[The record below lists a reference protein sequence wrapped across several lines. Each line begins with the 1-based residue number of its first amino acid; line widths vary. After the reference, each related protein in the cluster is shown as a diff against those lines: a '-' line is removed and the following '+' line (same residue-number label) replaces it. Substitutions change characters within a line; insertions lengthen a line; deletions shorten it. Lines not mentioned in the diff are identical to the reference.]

1 MSLLSDISNDVQQVA
16 EAIRVAVGVEVEIVD
31 ETLCIIGGTGIFADM
46 TGRREES
53 GRVKGDGLYATVLRN
68 GRTEFIEDAPNYT
81 RYGSSLAANS
91 SRGELAEICTPIE
104 LNDNVVGIIGLIALD
119 EEQKE
124 ILIDNEH
131 DMITYIEKMADLLA
145 AKADLKSVLAERE
158 SQLSEMEAALESAHE
173 GIVSIDRNG
182 YIKHCNN
189 HAAGL
194 FGVPKE
200 EITSSH
206 ISRYMKGAAALKVL
220 KTGTGY
226 TESEEVYKSYR
237 GTSHFIV
244 SATPYYTGKELDG
257 VVISF
262 RDIEEAQKLAY
273 SMKTRALKYTF
284 DDIIGGS
291 FHIEKLKSQSATIA
305 RGSSTV
311 LITGESGTGK
321 EMFARAIHYSG
332 PRSSSPFI
340 TVNCGAIPESLIE
353 SELFGYEKG
362 AFTGADKKGKQGK
375 FELADGGT
383 IFLDE
388 IGDMPLLLQVKLLHV
403 IQNMRF
409 ERVGG
414 NRTIIVDVR
423 VIAATNR
430 NLEELIEQGL
440 FRSDLYYRLSVIPL
454 FVPPLREH
462 PEDIEQL
469 LIHFLRKYNRFMNR
483 NISGFSDAAAK
494 ALLKYAW
501 PGNVRELENA
511 VEYGVNMAQSDIID
525 MDAVPSRIKAESPVS
540 NEDMPAFDGEPGYA
554 GAAKSV
560 GAAKSAGAA
569 GLDGASNSAATAA
582 APMKNQVRM
591 FEAELIRSK
600 LLEYGDSS
608 AIREELAKELGISR
622 ATLYR
627 RLAQP
632 AVNKAPSKENKE
644 V

>member
-1 MSLLSDISNDVQQVA
+1 MSLLYDISSDVQQVA
-16 EAIRVAVGVEVEIVD
+16 EAIHVAVGVEVEIVD
-31 ETLCIIGGTGIFADM
+31 ETLCIIGGTGLFEGMI
-46 TGRREES
+46 GRREES
-53 GRVKGDGLYATVLRN
+53 GRVQGNGLYATVLRN

-81 RYGSSLAANS
+81 RYGSSLAANTS
-91 SRGELAEICTPIE
+91 GGELAEICTPIE
-104 LNDNVVGIIGLIALD
+104 FNDKVVGIIGLIALN
-119 EEQKE
+119 EEQKSVLLDKE
-124 ILIDNEH
+124 R
-131 DMITYIEKMADLLA
+131 DMVTYIEKMADLLA
-145 AKADLKSVLAERE
+145 AKADLKAVLSERE

-182 YIKHCNN
+182 YVKHCNN

-194 FGVPKE
+194 FGVTID
-200 EITSSH
+200 EITGSH
-206 ISRYMKGAAALKVL
+206 ISRYMKGASALKVL
-220 KTGTGY
+220 ESGIGY
-226 TESEEVYKSYR
+226 TENEEVYKSYG

-244 SATPYYTGKELDG
+244 SATPYYTGKAIDG

-284 DDIIGGS
+284 DDIIGAS
-291 FHIEKLKSQSATIA
+291 THIERLKSQAATIA
-305 RGSSTV
+305 RGGSTV

-340 TVNCGAIPESLIE
+340 TVNCGAIPENLIE

-403 IQNMRF
+403 IQNLRF

-462 PEDIEQL
+462 PDDIEL
-469 LIHFLRKYNRFMNR
+469 LLLHFLRKYNRFMNR
-483 NISGFSDAAAK
+483 SISGFSEAASK
-494 ALLKYAW
+494 ALSEYEW

-525 MDAVPSRIKAESPVS
+525 MEAVPARIRAGQRIPES
-540 NEDMPAFDGEPGYA
+540 GTIGT
-554 GAAKSV
+554 KSV
-560 GAAKSAGAA
+560 TGSLSQIRDTESGSTK
-569 GLDGASNSAATAA
+569 
-582 APMKNQVRM
+582 PMKERVRM
-591 FEAELIRSK
+591 FEAELIRNK
-600 LLEYGDSS
+600 LLEYGDSGS
-608 AIREELAKELGISR
+608 IREELAKELGISR

-632 AVNKAPSKENKE
+632 DKHQTTSKDNKE